1 MADKIKFSGQRAEEF
16 QVFKQWDD
24 YRMDPERQKR
34 RFQNEQQYM
43 NQWGGRSAVRI
54 TLPALTK
61 KHLDSAVSHL
71 EALVEELKAVQKTDT
86 KIYHRINMMRSA
98 VYRCHVDL
106 KRDADDSRSMP
117 NNPSN
122 DYRGAK

>member
-1 MADKIKFSGQRAEEF
+1 MA
-16 QVFKQWDD
+16 
-24 YRMDPERQKR
+24 PERQKR

-43 NQWGGRSAVRI
+43 NTFGGRSAVRI

-71 EALVEELKAVQKTDT
+71 EALVEELKSVQKTDT

-106 KRDADDSRSMP
+106 KRDADDSHLMP
-117 NNPSN
+117 RNPSN